1 MPLVRRMD
9 TYILSRISFVKSLVS
24 MQFTCLFFMF
34 AFINPNEDVAN
45 WVSNMLNSY
54 FINVHHVA
62 TVAVGSLSSDPF
74 AIPPPSA
81 SCYELIP

>member
-1 MPLVRRMD
+1 
-9 TYILSRISFVKSLVS
+9 
-24 MQFTCLFFMF
+24 MF

-45 WVSNMLNSY
+45 WVSNMLKSY